1 MITEKEFHT
10 WFDILR
16 AALPRYAPEDN
27 QTIRTVWF
35 SVFQDCSPD
44 ILRYLLNTALA
55 TKDHFP
61 SIKELREMIE
71 GNPDKDAP
79 EAAEKLYAGVAKF
92 GSQLSRYESDIKPW
106 LGKNAVSLC
115 ERLGGWSAVC
125 EMTDGPEKTTLVA
138 QWRELYK
145 SAAQHARVQSL
156 MPQEVKDQ
164 LEGLADQFSLTPA
177 LPTRQNK

>member
-1 MITEKEFHT
+1 MITEKEFNN
-10 WFDILR
+10 WFDLMR
-16 AALPRYAPEDN
+16 AALPRYAPEN
-27 QTIRTVWF
+27 SAAIRAIWYELF
-35 SVFQDCSPD
+35 KDCSPTV
-44 ILRYLLNTALA
+44 LRYLMQASLA
-55 TKDHFP
+55 TKDAFP
-61 SIKELREMIE
+61 SVKELREMIE

-164 LEGLADQFSLTPA
+164 LEGLTNRFSLTSGSPI
-177 LPTRQNK
+177 RQE